1 MTDSSSEISSE
12 LHKIRLYKR
21 ASLQFQKAV
30 LFNASIRGMFI
41 NSFYSCDSEAAIWKT
56 LSEGKS
62 PGLNF

>member
-30 LFNASIRGMFI
+30 LFNANIRGMFI
-41 NSFYSCDSEAAIWKT
+41 NSFYSCDSEAAI
-56 LSEGKS
+56 
-62 PGLNF
+62 